1 MIQVASVNRLLWS
14 AISFV
19 TLICGGAQ
27 IGSIWRVVMVVDIAW
42 CAHPA
47 CGFPDGCASLATLHA
62 EPMARI
68 DADNDDLLRYV
79 VRRYAY
85 DPQRRER
92 GQQIVAAFDNEREWG
107 AFLDQAAAQLGQDR
121 AAGLVTD
128 PRDHYT
134 GLVLEPG
141 CQRRQQNGRLIR
153 RAIERGAD
161 ISAFLAHLD
170 LPSNMAIIWAENSH
184 DESA

>member
-1 MIQVASVNRLLWS
+1 VRAGALTQPVAL
-14 AISFV
+14 
-19 TLICGGAQ
+19 Q
-27 IGSIWRVVMVVDIAW
+27 IDVP
-42 CAHPA
+42 H
-47 CGFPDGCASLATLHA
+47 LHHSDT
-62 EPMARI
+62 ELMARI

-79 VRRYAY
+79 VCRYAY

-92 GQQIVAAFDNEREWG
+92 RHRIVAAFDNEREWG

-141 CQRRQQNGRLIR
+141 YQRRQQNGRLIR

-161 ISAFLAHLD
+161 ISAFLADLD
-170 LPSNMAIIWAENSH
+170 LPSNMAIIRAERSH
-184 DESA
+184 DEPI